1 MKYINKIIISFQMR
15 VLNTYLIKTIAITF
29 GMALLIFSFLM
40 LTGSLV
46 QIFQLLL
53 KKISVEIILQIL
65 FFTFPKII
73 CYSLPFSMAAATL
86 LVFSR
91 LSADG
96 EVTAMKATG
105 ISVFRIAMPCIAFS
119 IVVGIVAVY
128 FYSNILPKAHFSQK
142 RIVRSLDVTDP
153 AALIETGNR
162 MAFDK
167 YRLRID
173 EKDGNIY
180 RKISITETL
189 DDGRFRNIHA
199 ERGRIKSLVHKNK
212 ILLELYDVVTEE
224 RNANNPNSFIRVK
237 GGKVDMYIDL
247 SKQLKNKSA
256 EIKKKT
262 KDLTTAELKKK
273 VASYQEN
280 IEKIAKSQKLS
291 VPATLAK
298 HKAAKKM
305 WDNLKKMKNWKK
317 TLKGLKRK
325 QKKAFGDII
334 ANGRLPE
341 YREKLIEI
349 EGEKGKTLEL
359 LNKWHKDWAGGINMI
374 ENYLY
379 YGSKEKSAINYRYSY
394 ALASI
399 AFAIIGIPLG
409 IRAHRSEKT
418 IGFLLCIGLI
428 AIHYALS
435 IAIMAFDDVYVIRPD
450 LLIWIPDLL
459 FIVTGWYFL
468 WRIHHYS

>member
-1 MKYINKIIISFQMR
+1 MR
-15 VLNTYLIKTIAITF
+15 VLNTYLIKTIAVTF

-46 QIFQLLL
+46 PIFSLIM
-53 KKISVEIILQIL
+53 KKISVEIILRIL

-105 ISVFRIAMPCIAFS
+105 ISVFRIAMPCVVFS
-119 IVVGIVAVY
+119 ILIGFIAVY
-128 FYSNILPKAHFSQK
+128 FYSNVLPKAYYTQK
-142 RIVRSLDVTDP
+142 KIVRSLDVTDP

-173 EKDGNIY
+173 EKDGNMY

-189 DDGRFRNIHA
+189 DDGRFRNIYA
-199 ERGRIKSLVHKNK
+199 ERGFVKNVRTKNK

-224 RNANNPNSFIRVK
+224 RSADNPDSFIRVK
-237 GGKVDMYIDL
+237 GGKVDLYIDV
-247 SKQLKNKSA
+247 SKQFKNKSG
-256 EIKKKT
+256 EVKKKI
-262 KDLTTAELKKK
+262 KGRTTAELKAR
-273 VASYQEN
+273 VASYDKE
-280 IEKIAKSQKLS
+280 IEKIAKQQKMD
-291 VPATLAK
+291 VPGILAK

-305 WDNLKKMKNWKK
+305 WSKLQNMKNWKK
-317 TLKGLKRK
+317 MLKALKRK

-334 ANGRLPE
+334 SKNRLAD
-341 YREKLIEI
+341 YRATLVEI
-349 EGEKGKTLEL
+349 EGKNGKTLAL
-359 LNKWHKDWAGGINMI
+359 LNKWHKDWAGGVNMV
-374 ENYLY
+374 ENYLF
-379 YGSKEKSAINYRYSY
+379 YGSKEKTAINYRNSY

-435 IAIMAFDDVYVIRPD
+435 ITIMAFDDVYVIRPD

-459 FIVTGWYFL
+459 FVATGWYFL

>member
-1 MKYINKIIISFQMR
+1 MR
-15 VLNTYLIKTIAITF
+15 VLNTYLIKTIAVTF

-46 QIFQLLL
+46 PIFSLIM

-105 ISVFRIAMPCIAFS
+105 ISVFRIAMPCIVFS
-119 IVVGIVAVY
+119 IIVGFVAVY
-128 FYSNILPKAHFSQK
+128 FYSNVLPKAYYTQK
-142 RIVRSLDVTDP
+142 KIVRSLDVTDP

-162 MAFDK
+162 MAFDR

-173 EKDGNIY
+173 EKDGNMY

-189 DDGRFRNIHA
+189 DDGRFRNIYA
-199 ERGRIKSLVHKNK
+199 ERGFVKNIRTKNK

-224 RNANNPNSFIRVK
+224 RSADNPDSFIRVK
-237 GGKVDMYIDL
+237 GGKVDLYIDV
-247 SKQLKNKSA
+247 SKQFKNKSS
-256 EIKKKT
+256 EVKKKI
-262 KDLTTAELKKK
+262 KGRTTAELKAR
-273 VASYQEN
+273 VASYDKE
-280 IEKIAKSQKLS
+280 IAKIAKQQKMD
-291 VPATLAK
+291 VPTILAK

-305 WDNLKKMKNWKK
+305 WSKLQNMKNWKK
-317 TLKGLKRK
+317 MLKALKRK
-325 QKKAFGDII
+325 QKKAFDDLISK
-334 ANGRLPE
+334 NRLAD
-341 YREKLIEI
+341 YRATLVEI
-349 EGEKGKTLEL
+349 EGKNGKTLNL
-359 LNKWHKDWAGGINMI
+359 LNKWHKDWAGGVNMV
-374 ENYLY
+374 ENYLF
-379 YGSKEKSAINYRYSY
+379 YGCKEKTAINYRYSY

-399 AFAIIGIPLG
+399 AFAVIGIPLG

-435 IAIMAFDDVYVIRPD
+435 ITIMAFDDVYVIRPD

-459 FIVTGWYFL
+459 FVATGWYFL